1 MKKIL
6 NEKGRSCPKL
16 KFGLKM
22 RISTLFMFMALFA
35 MQANTSYAQR
45 IKITLDLNEVSVER
59 LIDEIES
66 NTDFHFVYQV
76 KEVDLERKV
85 SVKADK
91 KLVTSILEEIFEDT
105 RTTYNIIDRQIFL
118 KERTRVVHPE
128 APKVSLPLT
137 KKIQTI
143 VSGQITD
150 SEGTPLPG
158 ANIVEKGTTNGV
170 TADFDGN
177 FSLNLNDSNAILVIS
192 YIGFATKEIPVAG
205 QTNILISLSEDAA
218 GLDEVVVV
226 GYGVQ
231 KKSDITG
238 AVSNISEEKLQ
249 SRPTANFSDALQGRS
264 SGVQIRQAG
273 GDLEGK
279 FDIAI
284 RGVGSVTGS
293 NDPLIVI
300 DGVPLISTSFSTIN
314 PRDIASIDI
323 LKDASATAIYG
334 ARAANGVVIITTK
347 KGRPGKPQ
355 LVYSSDLGIE
365 HISNRYD
372 VMSTEQQR
380 LLFVEA
386 FKNSNRSTAVYDD
399 PNDPVWQ
406 VDTDWQELGTR
417 SGIRQIHNLSYSGGS
432 EDTQYSVSASYQNRT
447 GIMLNTDIKTYSLRT
462 NLSSQINDW
471 LRVGTNITG
480 SYQPQNYSGGDEWG
494 PIGYRGLAYHHS
506 YTRPY
511 DENGQLTSI
520 NTGSAPYFGA
530 NENPLVPLLLPT
542 KERNTTRI
550 LGNFQANIKLMEGL
564 FFNTNLGGDL
574 VRVEGYAYNPIYQLG
589 LMVNNQGSVTVS
601 NNSDTNWV
609 ADATLD
615 YTKEFDKQDLKLL
628 VGVSAQ
634 QFELSRMS
642 AFGTGTIDNALNQLS
657 NQTSFNSTGSN
668 VKGGLTSSFAR
679 LNYGYDNRYLL
690 TATIRRDGS
699 SRFGP
704 DKRFGIFPSA
714 SLAWRVSQE
723 GFLKNSTT
731 LNDFKF
737 RVSYGLTGN
746 QNIGNFE
753 FITKAA
759 PSPYVYGNTV
769 VVGNSASNIGNPGL
783 KWEAN
788 KQLNV
793 GVDFALFKSRISG
806 TFDYYDKKSED
817 LLIQNPIPLTA
828 GVPNAPIVNIGSV
841 RNSGVEL
848 AIFTRNLN
856 GEFTWTTD
864 FNIAYNK
871 NEVLDIGTNS
881 AGEPLEIPGQNIPLS
896 NIPTNLTVAGQPVGA
911 FHMYVFDGIW
921 QLGEEAEAATWYNA
935 VPGDPKYK
943 DINNN
948 GLFDAGDRVFV
959 GNPHPKLIGGMD
971 NTFSYKNLSLSVF
984 MNFSTGNKL
993 YNTARNLLSR
1003 SVPFVQNFAE
1013 VADFWTPDNPSNTVP
1028 RPSQGGNT
1036 TTLATMASTRFLEDA
1051 SFLRVKNIV
1060 LKYDL
1065 PGKIFENSFIDGAQ
1079 FSISATNLLT
1089 FTKYSGLDPE
1099 ASSRQSLLSAGID
1112 YTPYPNTRQYN
1123 FGVNIS
1129 F

>member
-334 ARAANGVVIITTK
+334 ARAANGVVIITTR

-365 HISNRYD
+365 H
-372 VMSTEQQR
+372 
-380 LLFVEA
+380 
-386 FKNSNRSTAVYDD
+386 
-399 PNDPVWQ
+399 
-406 VDTDWQELGTR
+406 
-417 SGIRQIHNLSYSGGS
+417 
-432 EDTQYSVSASYQNRT
+432 ASYR
-447 GIMLNTDIKTYSLRT
+447 
-462 NLSSQINDW
+462 
-471 LRVGTNITG
+471 
-480 SYQPQNYSGGDEWG
+480 
-494 PIGYRGLAYHHS
+494 
-506 YTRPY
+506 
-511 DENGQLTSI
+511 
-520 NTGSAPYFGA
+520 
-530 NENPLVPLLLPT
+530 
-542 KERNTTRI
+542 
-550 LGNFQANIKLMEGL
+550 
-564 FFNTNLGGDL
+564 
-574 VRVEGYAYNPIYQLG
+574 
-589 LMVNNQGSVTVS
+589 
-601 NNSDTNWV
+601 
-609 ADATLD
+609 
-615 YTKEFDKQDLKLL
+615 
-628 VGVSAQ
+628 
-634 QFELSRMS
+634 
-642 AFGTGTIDNALNQLS
+642 
-657 NQTSFNSTGSN
+657 
-668 VKGGLTSSFAR
+668 
-679 LNYGYDNRYLL
+679 
-690 TATIRRDGS
+690 
-699 SRFGP
+699 
-704 DKRFGIFPSA
+704 
-714 SLAWRVSQE
+714 
-723 GFLKNSTT
+723 
-731 LNDFKF
+731 
-737 RVSYGLTGN
+737 
-746 QNIGNFE
+746 
-753 FITKAA
+753 
-759 PSPYVYGNTV
+759 
-769 VVGNSASNIGNPGL
+769 
-783 KWEAN
+783 
-788 KQLNV
+788 
-793 GVDFALFKSRISG
+793 
-806 TFDYYDKKSED
+806 
-817 LLIQNPIPLTA
+817 
-828 GVPNAPIVNIGSV
+828 
-841 RNSGVEL
+841 
-848 AIFTRNLN
+848 
-856 GEFTWTTD
+856 
-864 FNIAYNK
+864 
-871 NEVLDIGTNS
+871 
-881 AGEPLEIPGQNIPLS
+881 
-896 NIPTNLTVAGQPVGA
+896 
-911 FHMYVFDGIW
+911 
-921 QLGEEAEAATWYNA
+921 
-935 VPGDPKYK
+935 
-943 DINNN
+943 
-948 GLFDAGDRVFV
+948 
-959 GNPHPKLIGGMD
+959 
-971 NTFSYKNLSLSVF
+971 
-984 MNFSTGNKL
+984 
-993 YNTARNLLSR
+993 
-1003 SVPFVQNFAE
+1003 
-1013 VADFWTPDNPSNTVP
+1013 
-1028 RPSQGGNT
+1028 
-1036 TTLATMASTRFLEDA
+1036 
-1051 SFLRVKNIV
+1051 
-1060 LKYDL
+1060 
-1065 PGKIFENSFIDGAQ
+1065 
-1079 FSISATNLLT
+1079 
-1089 FTKYSGLDPE
+1089 
-1099 ASSRQSLLSAGID
+1099 
-1112 YTPYPNTRQYN
+1112 
-1123 FGVNIS
+1123 
-1129 F
+1129 